1 MASLKEIKGR
11 IFSVRGTLK
20 ITSAMKMVAS
30 SKLHKAQETIENM
43 LPYEARLHGI
53 LTRFLRSECSVESPF
68 VSVRPV
74 KRVALVVF
82 SSNGSLCGG
91 FNTAVIRQ
99 AEHMLEEYASLGRE
113 NILVFPVGRK
123 VAESLRK
130 AGWTVRGDFQRMAD
144 KPNYADASA
153 LAEQL
158 MELYVTGEID
168 KVELLYHH
176 FKSTASQ
183 VLTREQ
189 YLPLDLSSLSSAGEA
204 QPEEKSEGKW
214 LSYYI
219 VEPSP
224 DMILRE
230 LLPRVIRLKLYTVLL
245 DSNASE
251 HAART
256 VAMQT
261 ATDNANELLQD
272 LTLLYNKSRQQSI
285 TNELLDIIGGSLA

>member
-11 IFSVRGTLK
+11 IQSVRGTLK

-43 LPYEARLHGI
+43 LPYEERLYTI
-53 LTRFLRSECSVESPF
+53 LTRFLRAECSIESPF

-82 SSNGSLCGG
+82 SSNASLCGG
-91 FNTAVIRQ
+91 FNANVIRE
-99 AEHMLEEYASLGRE
+99 AEHLLQQYASLGKE
-113 NILVFPVGRK
+113 NILVYPVGRK

-130 AGWTVRGDFQRMAD
+130 AGWKVEGDFQHMAD
-144 KPNYADASA
+144 KPNYAEAAA

-158 MELYVTGEID
+158 MQMYNEGSLD
-168 KVELLYHH
+168 KVEMLYHH

-183 VLTREQ
+183 ELKHVQ
-189 YLPLDLSSLSSAGEA
+189 YLPLDLKQALSETSV
-204 QPEEKSEGKW
+204 EKEDKGW
-214 LSYYI
+214 FSYYL
-219 VEPSP
+219 VEPSA
-224 DMILRE
+224 DTIVKDLI
-230 LLPRVIRLKLYTVLL
+230 PRVIRLKMYTVLL

-256 VAMQT
+256 IAMQT
-261 ATDNANELLQD
+261 ATDNANDLLQD

-285 TNELLDIIGGSLA
+285 TNELLDIIGGSMA

>member
-1 MASLKEIKGR
+1 
-11 IFSVRGTLK
+11 
-20 ITSAMKMVAS
+20 
-30 SKLHKAQETIENM
+30 
-43 LPYEARLHGI
+43 
-53 LTRFLRSECSVESPF
+53 
-68 VSVRPV
+68 
-74 KRVALVVF
+74 
-82 SSNGSLCGG
+82 
-91 FNTAVIRQ
+91 
-99 AEHMLEEYASLGRE
+99 MLEEYASLGRE

-158 MELYVTGEID
+158 MELYVAGEID